1 MKIYRTIIGLLILI
15 ILPAQSVLSIPILE
29 VNDNNYIEFTHKN
42 VVLIKRGDNP
52 EYKNPVYDDSDWRVI
67 SLPSNWSLLFPE
79 WNGICWYRIHIR
91 FNERLPDNS
100 LGIRLGIISDVDE
113 VFFNGHL
120 IGKSGEFP
128 PNRSSAYDR
137 KRMYEI
143 PTNLIN
149 PEGDNVIA
157 IRVAGLFDY
166 ENGPYK
172 GKFEISYF
180 QDLQRD
186 HLSKE
191 FLDVIFVIIY
201 LFVGVY
207 FGLIFIR
214 GSVDKEYLF
223 FSLFTLSSAV
233 YLFLRTQIKYL
244 ISDNFL
250 GLKRIEYLVLFIIPL
265 LMMEYL
271 TFFFKR
277 RHSIIHYIYYGFVS
291 VSLFG
296 VIVSSDV
303 CFWNRILFYLV
314 EPSWVIPIL
323 FGLYV
328 SIKDFKKEAD
338 AKYILAAFPVIY
350 IIFINDV
357 LVDRGVFDFIR
368 LSNYGFLIVIIGSV
382 FIMRKRFLRLYHE
395 VEDLK
400 IKKSQKP
407 SISNELREKLD
418 KTIAFLDENYSY
430 DISREGVA
438 ESVGINHDYLGKV
451 FKEYTGMRMNEYIN
465 VLRIR
470 KASELLQVHDHSIA
484 DIAYA
489 VGFESLSTFY
499 RVFQKIMGESPGSY
513 RERFINS

>member
-1 MKIYRTIIGLLILI
+1 MKICRTIIGLVFLLI
-15 ILPAQSVLSIPILE
+15 IPTQSVLAIPILE
-29 VNDNNYIEFTHKN
+29 VDYNNHVEFTQRE
-42 VVLIKRGDNP
+42 VVLIKKGDNP
-52 EYKNPVYDDSDWRVI
+52 EYKNLAFDDSDWKVI

-79 WNGICWYRIHIR
+79 WNGICWYRIHVR
-91 FNERLPDNS
+91 FNEEPPDNS

-128 PNRSSAYDR
+128 PDRSSAYDR
-137 KRMYEI
+137 KRIYEI
-143 PTNLIN
+143 PTNLII
-149 PEGDNVIA
+149 PKGDNVMA

-180 QDLQRD
+180 QDLQRE

-214 GSVDKEYLF
+214 GSVDREYLF

-250 GLKRIEYLVLFIIPL
+250 ELKRIEYLVLFAIPL

-277 RHSIIHYIYYGFVS
+277 RHSIIHYIYYVFVS
-291 VSLFG
+291 ISLFG
-296 VIVSSDV
+296 VIASSDV

-314 EPSWVIPIL
+314 EPSWLIPIL

-338 AKYILAAFPVIY
+338 AKYILAAFPIIY

-357 LVDRGVFDFIR
+357 LVDRGVFNFIR

-400 IKKSQKP
+400 IKKAQKP
-407 SISNELREKLD
+407 PISDELKEKLD
-418 KTIAFLDENYSY
+418 KTIAFLNENYSY
-430 DISREGVA
+430 DISREGIA
-438 ESVGINHDYLGKV
+438 ESVGMNHDYLGKV
-451 FKEYTGMRMNEYIN
+451 FKEYTGMRIHEYIN
-465 VLRIR
+465 ALRIWR
-470 KASELLQVHDHSIA
+470 ASEMLQEQDQSVA

-499 RVFQKIMGESPGSY
+499 RVFQKITGESPGSY
-513 RERFINS
+513 RERFINR

>member
-1 MKIYRTIIGLLILI
+1 MT
-15 ILPAQSVLSIPILE
+15 PTESVLAVPMLE
-29 VNDNNYIEFTHKN
+29 INYDNYVEFTHKN

-52 EYKNPVYDDSDWRVI
+52 EYKNLGFDDSDWKVI

-79 WNGICWYRIHIR
+79 WEGVCWYRIHIR
-91 FNERLPDNS
+91 FNEELPDNS

-113 VFFNGHL
+113 VFFNGNL
-120 IGKSGEFP
+120 IGKSGAFP
-128 PNRSSAYDR
+128 PERVSAYDR
-137 KRMYEI
+137 KRIYEI
-143 PTNLIN
+143 PTNLII
-149 PEGDNVIA
+149 PKGDNVVA

-166 ENGPYK
+166 EKGPYK
-172 GKFEISYF
+172 GTFEIAYF
-180 QDLQRD
+180 QDLQRK

-201 LFVGVY
+201 LFVGIY

-214 GSVDKEYLF
+214 GSVDREYLF

-233 YLFLRTQIKYL
+233 YLFLRTQIKYM

-250 GLKRIEYLVLFIIPL
+250 ELKRIEYIALFFIPL

-277 RHSIIHYIYYGFVS
+277 RHSIVHYIYYGFVS
-291 VSLFG
+291 ISLFA
-296 VIVSSDV
+296 VLASSDV
-303 CFWNRILFYLV
+303 CFWNRILFFFV
-314 EPSWVIPIL
+314 EPSWIIPIL
-323 FGLYV
+323 YGLYV
-328 SIKDFKKEAD
+328 SIKGFKKEAD
-338 AKYILAAFPVIY
+338 AKYILAAFPIIY
-350 IIFINDV
+350 VIFINDV
-357 LVDRGVFDFIR
+357 LVDRGIFNFIR

-407 SISNELREKLD
+407 SISDELKERLD
-418 KTIAFLDENYSY
+418 KTIAFLNENYSC
-430 DISREGVA
+430 DISREGIA
-438 ESVGINHDYLGKV
+438 ESVGMHHDYLGKV
-451 FKEYTGMRMNEYIN
+451 FKEYTGMRIHEYVN
-465 VLRIR
+465 VLRIWS
-470 KASELLQVHDHSIA
+470 ASEMLQKQDQSVA

-499 RVFQKIMGESPGSY
+499 RVFQKIMGESPGNY
-513 RERFINS
+513 RERFINT

>member
-1 MKIYRTIIGLLILI
+1 MCIT
-15 ILPAQSVLSIPILE
+15 PTESVLAVPILE
-29 VNDNNYIEFTHKN
+29 LNYDNYVEFTHKN
-42 VVLIKRGDNP
+42 AVLIKRGDNP
-52 EYKNPVYDDSDWRVI
+52 EYKNLVLDDSDWKVI

-79 WNGICWYRIHIR
+79 WKGICWYRIHIR
-91 FNERLPDNS
+91 FNEELPDNS

-120 IGKSGEFP
+120 IGKSGAFP
-128 PNRSSAYDR
+128 PERSSAYDR
-137 KRMYEI
+137 KRIYEI
-143 PTNLIN
+143 PTNLII
-149 PEGDNVIA
+149 PKGDNVIA

-172 GKFEISYF
+172 GKFEIAYF
-180 QDLQRD
+180 QDLQRE

-201 LFVGVY
+201 LFVGIY

-214 GSVDKEYLF
+214 GSVDREYLF

-244 ISDNFL
+244 VSDNFL
-250 GLKRIEYLVLFIIPL
+250 ALKRIEYLVLFVIPL

-291 VSLFG
+291 ISLLS
-296 VIVSSDV
+296 VIATSDV
-303 CFWNRILFYLV
+303 CFWNRILFFLV

-338 AKYILAAFPVIY
+338 AKYILAAFPIIY
-350 IIFINDV
+350 VIFINDV
-357 LVDRGVFDFIR
+357 LVDRGVFNFIR

-407 SISNELREKLD
+407 SISDELKEKLD
-418 KTIAFLDENYSY
+418 KTIAFLNENYTY
-430 DISREGVA
+430 DISREGIA
-438 ESVGINHDYLGKV
+438 ESVGINQDYLGKV
-451 FKEYTGMRMNEYIN
+451 FKEYTGMRIHEYIN
-465 VLRIR
+465 VLRIWR
-470 KASELLQVHDHSIA
+470 ASEMLQEQDQSVA

-499 RVFQKIMGESPGSY
+499 RVFQKIMGESPGNY
-513 RERFINS
+513 REQFINK